1 MTFDDC
7 ITASCWLTQGRDVGY
22 IASVLGVTPEAV
34 EALKGKRY
42 PVRFVPSPS
51 EIPRLAA
58 AVRAQRSGPSGQH
71 SPSAEGVRGPAIREY
86 ATPTDGGSVR
96 MLG

>member
-1 MTFDDC
+1 MLYCDA
-7 ITASCWLTQGRDVGY
+7 ITASSWLRAGRDTEY

-42 PVRFVPSPS
+42 PRRFVPSPT

-71 SPSAEGVRGPAIREY
+71 EPHAEGVRGPGVRQVV
-86 ATPTDGGSVR
+86 PDGFGWGSI
-96 MLG
+96 G